1 MDPPRRQ
8 LRSEPT
14 WKGQA
19 MLAVLLVCAHYL
31 RATTPGPLAVTD
43 LARLVTGRTFP
54 EVVDLLETSS
64 NLSFA

>member
-31 RATTPGPLAVTD
+31 RATTPGPLVSAG
-43 LARLVTGRTFP
+43 A
-54 EVVDLLETSS
+54 EVALGL
-64 NLSFA
+64 F